1 MADAQLPGQIE
12 PIADGSRLTTP
23 LWFQWFTFLQKT
35 LVTLQATVT
44 ALQTT
49 VTTIQNTIT
58 TLLGVWNSSFTP
70 VLTADAGGPPI
81 GTATCRY
88 RRLGKTVDVQLK
100 VEITNI
106 SGSSGALYITLPV
119 GPALRDSFLA
129 GGEIYLTGYSIRASI
144 AAGDTKC
151 SVAFYHN
158 ASVFADGVG
167 LVLVGTYE
175 V

>member
-44 ALQTT
+44 
-49 VTTIQNTIT
+49 TIQTTIT
-58 TLLGVWNSSFTP
+58 TLLGAWDSSFIP
-70 VLTADAGGPPI
+70 VLTASAGGPPI

-88 RRLGKTVDVQLK
+88 RQLGKTVDVQLQ
-100 VEITNI
+100 VLITNI
-106 SGSSGALYITLPV
+106 SGSSGALFITLPV
-119 GPALRDSFLA
+119 GPAIRHSFLA
-129 GGEIYLTGYSIRASI
+129 GGEVSLTGNSIRASI
-144 AAGDTKC
+144 FSGDTKC
-151 SVAFYHN
+151 SVAYYN
-158 ASVFADGVG
+158 NTSV
-167 LVLVGTYE
+167 LVNGAALILVGTYE

>member
-58 TLLGVWNSSFTP
+58 TLLGAWNSSFTP
-70 VLTADAGGPPI
+70 VLTADAGGQ
-81 GTATCRY
+81 TE
-88 RRLGKTVDVQLK
+88 VDDEKRAGEQ
-100 VEITNI
+100 
-106 SGSSGALYITLPV
+106 
-119 GPALRDSFLA
+119 ALRHQCFGTEHARHDLQCH
-129 GGEIYLTGYSIRASI
+129 ERA
-144 AAGDTKC
+144 AAD
-151 SVAFYHN
+151 H
-158 ASVFADGVG
+158 
-167 LVLVGTYE
+167 E
-175 V
+175 

>member
-1 MADAQLPGQIE
+1 MADTQLPGQIE

-35 LVTLQATVT
+35 LVTLQ
-44 ALQTT
+44 TT

-58 TLLGVWNSSFTP
+58 TLLGAWNSSFTP

-81 GTATCRY
+81 GTKTCRY

-100 VEITNI
+100 VSITNI
-106 SGSSGALYITLPV
+106 NGSSGALYITLPV
-119 GPALRDSFLA
+119 GPAIRDSFLA
-129 GGEIYLTGYSIRASI
+129 GGETSLTGYAIRASI
-144 AAGDTKC
+144 FTGETKC
-151 SVAFYHN
+151 SVAYYDN
-158 ASVFADGVG
+158 TSVLTDGTA
-167 LVLVGTYE
+167 LVLTGTYE